1 MHGPGLCQKMKSTV
15 LKLVKVASHVHSI
28 LHLLSEIQATWPS
41 GLPTRLGQGLAAL
54 LSHIDLKHQSLPIS
68 SSRQG
73 ESKVKRCVREAMEK
87 EKRGGGVTGG
97 NLEHFLQSTFSEQNP
112 GARRGEVWP
121 CEGKGLRWCHS
132 GDKAWGT
139 PAQGTRENGGAML
152 LRSSHLPEVRSSSGS
167 KCILPEIL
175 ASEMRLFTY
184 RPFAFL
190 EALQLGWEK
199 EEKVCYNGEY

>member
-68 SSRQG
+68 SSRQ
-73 ESKVKRCVREAMEK
+73 
-87 EKRGGGVTGG
+87 
-97 NLEHFLQSTFSEQNP
+97 EHFLQSTFSEQNP

-175 ASEMRLFTY
+175 ASEI
-184 RPFAFL
+184 
-190 EALQLGWEK
+190 LGMGRRWQKVAIGHEREWK
-199 EEKVCYNGEY
+199 RWIEEQRVIGIPVTTTDGSA